1 MAAMMRPST
10 WLLVSLLY
18 ITSSGTQ
25 LSSLPSWITPL
36 TDGLDVAID
45 KQAYVEVGEWTILI
59 TIEPP
64 TIPKHFEGYIEYF
77 LTVITPLRAAYPRY
91 VPHWMQRANDIRTR
105 LRSPLRWYEFPN
117 NASTVSSD
125 HHRHRRGA
133 LDFVGSI
140 GKSLFGLAT
149 DSEVQSVR
157 KAVEQLQQKQAQLV
171 TLSREF
177 TTVIN
182 HTYAEIAINRKQLD
196 LLNEAVSRATEH
208 LAHDVAKLFT
218 TVTSINRRLDA
229 ETFLYELERACQLYV
244 QAHEAFQRR
253 RENMAAGRLSENLL
267 PPDLLRQVLKTI
279 PTDKAYMVDPP
290 TWYYQNILVVPIQMD
305 EILVYRARLPMV
317 DITPWQHISVTT
329 WPVPHQAWEAT
340 LVLPPTVLR
349 DTLTGDLD
357 VSPSCVGHRPRVCRR
372 GLITQA
378 VAYPCLNRLMAL
390 SPAYDKTCQV
400 SFARRLP
407 IDVVYPQELNDYVL
421 ITNGTHLDLRCEGRP
436 EERAALTPGVYKLS
450 LQHPCTLN
458 GHNWNLH
465 STFHRMWSANLQPT
479 DTIALPPMTLQDVLF
494 NRTNSSMVQI
504 ELRKLD
510 SVNRRQFTFEQIID
524 ATKAVSTP
532 YYTMDTEP
540 DDYSYLAWLLLIIP
554 VPFLVW
560 GCCLCMRRTKTP
572 TSGKMNPPAPSTP
585 EVDIPLPPPP
595 PQIRSTTRDN
605 PLKKNPI
612 IVRLPLGQASSAAA
626 VTSVTTLHPSS
637 PPMETARGMAPF
649 KLTPPEDLKMPIQ
662 LAPLPPIPN

>member
-1 MAAMMRPST
+1 MATVMRPST
-10 WLLVSLLY
+10 WLLLSLLY
-18 ITSSGTQ
+18 LTSSGTD
-25 LSSLPSWITPL
+25 LSNLPSWITSL

-45 KQAYVEVGEWTILI
+45 NQAYVEVGEWTILI

-64 TIPKHFEGYIEYF
+64 AIPQYFEGYIEYF
-77 LTVITPLRAAYPRY
+77 LTVITPLRDAYPRY
-91 VPHWMQRANDIRTR
+91 VPHWVQRANDIKAR
-105 LRSPLRWYEFPN
+105 LKSPLRWYEFPTN
-117 NASTVSSD
+117 TSSSD
-125 HHRHRRGA
+125 RRRLRRGA
-133 LDFVGSI
+133 MDFVGSI

-149 DSEVQSVR
+149 DSEVKSVR

-182 HTYAEIAINRKQLD
+182 HTYSEIAINRKQLD

-208 LAHDVAKLFT
+208 LAQDIAKLFT

-290 TWYYQNILVVPIQMD
+290 AWYYQNILVVPIQMD
-305 EILVYRARLPMV
+305 EKLVYRARLPMV

-340 LVLPPTVLR
+340 LVLPTMVLR

-357 VSPSCVGHRPRVCRR
+357 VSPSCVGHRPKVCRR

-378 VAYPCLNRLMAL
+378 VAYPCLNRLLAL

-407 IDVVYPQELNDYVL
+407 IDVVHPQELNDYVL
-421 ITNGTHLDLRCEGRP
+421 ITNGTHLALRCEGRP
-436 EERAALTPGVYKLS
+436 EERAVLTPGVYKLS

-465 STFHRMWSANLQPT
+465 STFHRTWSATLQPT
-479 DTIALPPMTLQDVLF
+479 LTIVLPPMTLQDVLF

-524 ATKAVSTP
+524 ATKAASTP
-532 YYTMDTEP
+532 YYNMDVAS
-540 DDYSYLAWLLLIIP
+540 DDYWYLAWFLLIIP

-560 GCCLCMRRTKTP
+560 GCYLCMRRTKAP
-572 TSGKMNPPAPSTP
+572 PPGKMKPPAPSTP
-585 EVDIPLPPPP
+585 GADIPLPPPP
-595 PQIRSTTRDN
+595 PQLQSTSRHS

-612 IVRLPLGQASSAAA
+612 VVRLPLGKISSTAAITA
-626 VTSVTTLHPSS
+626 VTTDHP
-637 PPMETARGMAPF
+637 PAPRMGTAVGMSPF
-649 KLTPPEDLKMPIQ
+649 KLTPPEDLKMPVQ
-662 LAPLPPIPN
+662 LPPLPPMPN